1 MKQFRVIGKNLDVK
15 GQKSFSFMLRGRKFH
30 LSFLVC
36 SLPTE
41 AAGLL
46 GTDILTE
53 TGAEINLEHGKMS
66 LTFVNKAPRVFS
78 VTRPKCASLPV
89 FTEDTAGRSPQPMRR
104 EEPRLEE
111 QPSANLRPAATT
123 QGCRSWLVRA
133 TENIMLA
140 PRCRQVAIERFRLR
154 QRTAPPSPVC
164 LEPALVHIQGILPA
178 RVLSLVKASTQ
189 ETSSMTSQQGRVEKE
204 ASAN

>member
-89 FTEDTAGRSPQPMRR
+89 FTEDTAGRSPQSMRR
-104 EEPRLEE
+104 EEPRLEK
-111 QPSANLRPAATT
+111 QPTANPRPEATN
-123 QGCRSWLVRA
+123 QRSRSWLTRA
-133 TENIMLA
+133 TENLTLA
-140 PRCRQVAIERFRLR
+140 PRCRQVAVGRLDLERGHHPLA
-154 QRTAPPSPVC
+154 TLSGTLCHTYTV
-164 LEPALVHIQGILPA
+164 ILPA
-178 RVLSLVKASTQ
+178 RVL
-189 ETSSMTSQQGRVEKE
+189 
-204 ASAN
+204 